1 MDPRVLINYYIRKG
15 WYDHVQRLCEQI
27 LEKKGSDSVILFW
40 RAFGI
45 VLERSYSS
53 AIRELENLKRTGRDV
68 ELPCLHALVYA
79 HSQCQHVDHD
89 EVAQLELQLVI
100 AEENASSSSL
110 MLCATFF
117 WHLGDHAKARKI
129 LDQLLSTSGKSS
141 SDGALRQKILILRGW
156 VDLTV
161 DPKIKREADLRD
173 GAIQYF
179 DQVTEY
185 VFSIQ
190 FIL

>member
-1 MDPRVLINYYIRKG
+1 MSSMDPRVLINYYLRKG
-15 WYDHVQRLCEQI
+15 WYDHVQRLCEQL
-27 LEKKGSDSVILFW
+27 LEKKGSDSAILFW

-79 HSQCQHVDHD
+79 HAQCKHVDHD
-89 EVAQLELQLVI
+89 EVAQLELQVVM

-117 WHLGDHAKARKI
+117 WHLGEHAKARKI
-129 LDQLLSTSGKSS
+129 LDQLLSVTGKSS
-141 SDGALRQKILILRGW
+141 SDGAPRQRALILRGW

-161 DPKIKREADLRD
+161 DAKVKRDAEMRD
-173 GAIQYF
+173 NAIQFF
-179 DQVTEY
+179 DQVTEC
-185 VFSIQ
+185 VLIS
-190 FIL
+190 